1 LQKRDGMNKKNLA
14 ALNEER
20 RRRMGLPPLKPIDYN
35 CIDRAAQKLKL
46 IVDCLMLSRR
56 MSGYALI
63 AKDVVIVKLIKQ

>member
-1 LQKRDGMNKKNLA
+1 
-14 ALNEER
+14 
-20 RRRMGLPPLKPIDYN
+20 MGLPPLKPIDYN